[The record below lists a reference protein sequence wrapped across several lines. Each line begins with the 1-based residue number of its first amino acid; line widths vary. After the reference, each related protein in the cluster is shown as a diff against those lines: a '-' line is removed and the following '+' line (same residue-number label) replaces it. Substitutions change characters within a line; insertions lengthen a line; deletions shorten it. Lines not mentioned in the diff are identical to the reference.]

1 MTRSELDHAAHE
13 ILQANGQSQDTK
25 LPYFDHISGY
35 ELQDYTQRSAEL
47 GERSD
52 SSSPDVIVAPDP
64 NEDGKQ
70 ETVYITT
77 L

>member
-1 MTRSELDHAAHE
+1 MTRAELDHAAHE

-35 ELQDYTQRSAEL
+35 ELQDYTQRS
-47 GERSD
+47 GDERSG
-52 SSSPDVIVAPDP
+52 SITPNVIIAPDP
-64 NEDGKQ
+64 ADDGKQ
-70 ETVYITT
+70 EAVYITT

>member
-1 MTRSELDHAAHE
+1 MTRAELDHAAHE

-35 ELQDYTQRSAEL
+35 ELQDYTQRSAED
-47 GERSD
+47 RSSD
-52 SSSPDVIVAPDP
+52 STPDVIIAPDP
-64 NEDGKQ
+64 HEDGKQ
-70 ETVYITT
+70 EAVYITT